1 MSVARM
7 NRIVEAAIEE
17 ASDAWARKATDKQE
31 QVVTVTR
38 HNIKAAF
45 ADAIA
50 KSKGVTLSEEARDIE
65 AITNAAFNA
74 MKASLERSSK
84 SKRGVSQISQK
95 LSDSNKI
102 VFLQKRYSPAPFR
115 AMKKAGKKKLKEI
128 IGLSEKKSLPPDLS
142 KDIDMGAQRL
152 HETGSLTVGITR
164 LKKVTELIDSN
175 KFGTSGSKFIDS
187 KAFKNIFE
195 KYGKIFGEIK
205 IVPVK
210 GKPDKIE
217 YKGQVKIGVKRKAKN
232 FPGSE
237 EDDWTKIQPLLQ
249 KAVAEYLKDIGLADK
264 PGSKSIREESVE
276 HARYAVLSKLTSG
289 KNIRKTNVKKPTK
302 KTKKGTKEKKSKGF
316 IPKKGKNLAIAKIAK
331 IAKSSSKQPG
341 TSLYTV
347 MALINDK
354 LSETVEGNM
363 GAPRLESQTG
373 RFAASVRITDVVQ
386 TPQGMPSFGYTYEK
400 SPYSV
405 FESSSGSRFA
415 SGARD
420 PRSLIDASIR
430 EIAAGYALGRF
441 YTRRQ

>member
-1 MSVARM
+1 M
-7 NRIVEAAIEE
+7 NRIVEAAIKE

-50 KSKGVTLSEEARDIE
+50 KSEGVTLDTGDIE
-65 AITNAAFNA
+65 TITNAAFNA
-74 MKASLERSSK
+74 MKASLERSSR

-115 AMKKAGKKKLKEI
+115 AMKKAGKKVLKGLM
-128 IGLSEKKSLPPDLS
+128 GLSKDKALPADLN

-195 KYGKIFGEIK
+195 KYGEIFGKIE

-217 YKGQVKIGVKRKAKN
+217 YKGQVEIGVKRKARN

-276 HARYAVLSKLTSG
+276 HAHYAVLSKLTSG

-302 KTKKGTKEKKSKGF
+302 KTKKGTKGKKSKGF

-331 IAKSSSKQPG
+331 SSSKQPG
-341 TSLYTV
+341 ASLYTV

-354 LSETVEGNM
+354 LPETVKGNM
-363 GAPRLESQTG
+363 GAPRLENQTG
-373 RFAASVRITDVVQ
+373 KFAQSVRLTGVIQ
-386 TPQGMPSFGYTYEK
+386 TPQGMPSFGYTYAK
-400 SPYSV
+400 SPYAV

-415 SGARD
+415 SVARD